1 METDRRT
8 HSRGTILGGG
18 LLLGLLAATAA
29 QAQDAPAGLDSM
41 IRSME
46 QISQGMTGGIA
57 SVAIR
62 LLYTMAALEMAW
74 TFGKGAI
81 QGEGFAALLLQM
93 IVRAVLVGLF
103 YLCLTWGDDLVRLA
117 IDSAIAV
124 AGVAGIA
131 ADPTPSGVLSQAL
144 ETVARL
150 LGELSILSPGHSVGL
165 VLVGMAVIITAAAMA
180 AMIVLVYAEL
190 YLMAVAGLLALGFG
204 GLDATRDMAVN
215 YIRMLVA
222 KGFKLLTL
230 LVVNGL
236 VMGTLDAS
244 FQTAGDNSLFGALQ
258 LLTIQ
263 IVGLVLMLQLPSAVE
278 GLIGG
283 GGNSAAAIGG
293 RYTAALAGRALMT
306 GGAVAAGAAYGGARG
321 GVMGARTMAGE
332 SFADAAAAVGT
343 GGPGTGPAAAATA
356 AIRKAASSAA
366 PVAKGAA
373 LGAAGGA
380 LTGFTEGPQNQI
392 KRDMMDF
399 LDRKSGKNDG

>member
-1 METDRRT
+1 M
-8 HSRGTILGGG
+8 LV
-18 LLLGLLAATAA
+18 LGLLAATAA
-29 QAQDAPAGLDSM
+29 QAQNAPAGLDSM

-57 SVAIR
+57 DVAIR
-62 LLYTMAALEMAW
+62 LLYTKAALEMTW

-81 QGEGFAALLLQM
+81 QGEGFAALLLKM
-93 IVRAVLVGLF
+93 IVRAVVVGLF

-131 ADPTPSGVLSQAL
+131 VDPSPSGVLSQAL
-144 ETVARL
+144 ETVGRL

-165 VLVGMAVIITAAAMA
+165 VLVGMAVAITAAAMA

-236 VMGTLDAS
+236 VMGTLDAA
-244 FQTAGDNSLFGALQ
+244 FQTTGDNNLFGALQ
-258 LLTIQ
+258 LLNR
-263 IVGLVLMLQLPSAVE
+263 AD
-278 GLIGG
+278 
-283 GGNSAAAIGG
+283 
-293 RYTAALAGRALMT
+293 RRAGP
-306 GGAVAAGAAYGGARG
+306 
-321 GVMGARTMAGE
+321 
-332 SFADAAAAVGT
+332 D
-343 GGPGTGPAAAATA
+343 AATA
-356 AIRKAASSAA
+356 VRGRGPDRRRRQSGCHDWRKVHRVPSPAAHS
-366 PVAKGAA
+366 
-373 LGAAGGA
+373 
-380 LTGFTEGPQNQI
+380 
-392 KRDMMDF
+392 
-399 LDRKSGKNDG
+399 